1 MVAAGRGE
9 RMGTVLPKVFLHLAG
24 VPLFI
29 RTLQT
34 LLQSSLITAVVIVV
48 AAEYEDLCRDMVNAY
63 GPFGRPI
70 HIAHGGAERQDSVRY
85 GLAALDPDCEIVV
98 IHDAARPF
106 LTASLV
112 DRSIIVAAA
121 CGGAIVAV
129 PVRDTIKRV
138 GADTVVVETL
148 SRQGL
153 WQAQTPQTFSVPL
166 IREAHARALAEGWR
180 ATDDAALV
188 EWVGGTVKSVVGD
201 SLNFK
206 ITTPD
211 DWQLAEAIL
220 KQREMVR

>member
-9 RMGTVLPKVFLHLAG
+9 RMGAVLPKAFLHLAG
-24 VPLFI
+24 APLFI
-29 RTLQT
+29 RTLQS
-34 LLQSSLITAVVIVV
+34 LLQSSMITSVVIVV
-48 AAEYEDLCRDMVNAY
+48 AAEYEGLCRDMLNAY
-63 GPFGRPI
+63 GPSGFPI
-70 HIAHGGAERQDSVRY
+70 RIVQGGAERQDSVRC
-85 GLAALDPDCEIVV
+85 GLTALDPECEIVV

-106 LTASLV
+106 LTAALI

-121 CGGAIVAV
+121 CGGAVVAV

-138 GADTVVVETL
+138 GEDNVVVETI
-148 SRQGL
+148 SRQHL
-153 WQAQTPQTFSVPL
+153 WRAQTPQTFSVPV
-166 IREAHARALAEGWR
+166 IRAAHARALAEGKR

-188 EWVGGTVKSVVGD
+188 EWVAGTVKIVIGD

-220 KQREMVR
+220 QKERGLL